1 MLTGLVD
8 NFLYTD
14 YQLLTP
20 KIKTCLQ
27 VQKIRFRH
35 PKIVFRFLMMIK
47 GHFHTF
53 FDTHS
58 IDYDMALE
66 GLPLHPQPKTL
77 KKCQIDKKAL
87 KKFAYIKQ

>member
-1 MLTGLVD
+1 
-8 NFLYTD
+8 
-14 YQLLTP
+14 
-20 KIKTCLQ
+20 
-27 VQKIRFRH
+27 
-35 PKIVFRFLMMIK
+35 MMIK